1 MKLRFALSCLF
12 ALVLT
17 GCAGLEIKQAAE
29 AVKGMTPE
37 QIASVKDLMQA
48 TKDIGADV
56 YVCFTIAGPP
66 PAGNAVFVVTPKNQ
80 TPTAFGDNCHILPR

>member
-1 MKLRFALSCLF
+1 
-12 ALVLT
+12 
-17 GCAGLEIKQAAE
+17 
-29 AVKGMTPE
+29 
-37 QIASVKDLMQA
+37 MQA